1 MPKLAS
7 VSYRLFE
14 GEEPAIEAARHAEP
28 HDFGGELVLTF
39 QAGLRRFVS
48 WVGEPVQ
55 YAVGIQEASHFVP
68 DAALSEFDVSE
79 MGMWAGLVGEELS
92 FAFVAADNQVLK
104 LSSPRGSVFVCSF
117 ERGRWWADGLTIC
130 KDIVGTI
137 EVIREFRG

>member
-39 QAGLRRFVS
+39 QDGVRRFVS

-68 DAALSEFDVSE
+68 DAALSDFDVSGT
-79 MGMWAGLVGEELS
+79 GMWAGLVGEEVSLG
-92 FAFVAADNQVLK
+92 FVAADNQVLK
-104 LSSPRGSVFVCSF
+104 LLSPGGAVFVCSF

-130 KDIVGTI
+130 R
-137 EVIREFRG
+137 EVPVPYDAATVD